1 MTTVARQRKGEQMN
15 DFARRVIEQMNKYGF
30 TAPDMTVTE
39 FVEDILLT
47 ISKTESVECEDCI
60 SREAACQKMME
71 MYKEDCEMFG
81 VEIPE
86 CFDGHRAVRALMELP
101 SVTPK
106 RKTGKWIVRDDSYSE
121 FVECDQCGHTQDY
134 SSNYCPNC
142 GAMNS
147 KSLKAAEIG
156 K

>member
-1 MTTVARQRKGEQMN
+1 MSNLRK
-15 DFARRVIEQMNKYGF
+15 VIEQMNKYGF

-60 SREAACQKMME
+60 SREVACQKMME
-71 MYKEDCEMFG
+71 MYKEDCEMYG

-101 SVTPK
+101 SAQPEQRWIPVSEHLPK
-106 RKTGKWIVRDDSYSE
+106 QNEMVLITIIRKDERYNKIPFISTGYISWNN
-121 FVECDQCGHTQDY
+121 T
-134 SSNYCPNC
+134 
-142 GAMNS
+142 AW
-147 KSLKAAEIG
+147 
-156 K
+156 

>member
-1 MTTVARQRKGEQMN
+1 MATVAMQRKGEQMN
-15 DFARRVIEQMNKYGF
+15 DFARKVIEQMNKYGF

-60 SREAACQKMME
+60 SREVACQKMME
-71 MYKEDCEMFG
+71 MYKEDCEMYG

-101 SVTPK
+101 PVQPEK
-106 RKTGKWIVRDDSYSE
+106 VKCKKCRYVYYDKEFGNYWCNRMHGAFIVEKDGYCKWGK
-121 FVECDQCGHTQDY
+121 
-134 SSNYCPNC
+134 
-142 GAMNS
+142 
-147 KSLKAAEIG
+147 
-156 K
+156 

>member
-1 MTTVARQRKGEQMN
+1 MATVAMQRKGEQMN
-15 DFARRVIEQMNKYGF
+15 DFARKVIEQMNKYGF

-60 SREAACQKMME
+60 SREVACQKMME
-71 MYKEDCEMFG
+71 MYKEDCEMYG

-106 RKTGKWIVRDDSYSE
+106 QSEIIHCCDCKKYHKLECPFGIGFGTPSRNDYCYQAKGRTDD
-121 FVECDQCGHTQDY
+121 
-134 SSNYCPNC
+134 
-142 GAMNS
+142 
-147 KSLKAAEIG
+147 
-156 K
+156 

>member
-1 MTTVARQRKGEQMN
+1 MSNLRK
-15 DFARRVIEQMNKYGF
+15 VIEQMNKYGF

-60 SREAACQKMME
+60 SRESACQKMME
-71 MYKEDCEMFG
+71 MYKEDCEMYG

-101 SVTPK
+101 PAQPEIIRCK
-106 RKTGKWIVRDDSYSE
+106 DCRYSE
-121 FVECDQCGHTQDY
+121 QDMLYDDRYCHYDGKADIVPDEHYCGY
-134 SSNYCPNC
+134 
-142 GAMNS
+142 
-147 KSLKAAEIG
+147 AERREDE
-156 K
+156 